1 VIWVTDDKKHG
12 LVVSIINLGPTQ
24 GDKPY
29 TLRWGPTTVTTGAIN
44 NAPLPTDY
52 TNPSPKEN
60 YSGYENQKI
69 IERITDW
76 ETNYPAFAA
85 CKDYSITIGDK
96 TYNDWFLPTLTEL
109 QQIYA
114 QRAIVN
120 DEVDNIE
127 GGQALFTNET
137 DPAGSFYWSS
147 LEGEGTS
154 PDAWSLG
161 FLFGIQSSALKFIR
175 SAVRCVRAF

>member
-1 VIWVTDDKKHG
+1 MIWVTDDEKHG

-60 YSGYENQKI
+60 YSGYQNQKI

-85 CKDYSITIGDK
+85 CKNYSYTMDGK
-96 TYNDWFLPTLTEL
+96 TYNDWFLPSLTEL

-120 DEVDNIE
+120 EKVVTIP
-127 GGQALFTNET
+127 GGQSLFLSTG
-137 DPAGSFYWSS
+137 DPGGSFYWSS
-147 LEGEGTS
+147 RQYENYSNIAWDLDFFTGSQGYNGKDS
-154 PDAWSLG
+154 P
-161 FLFGIQSSALKFIR
+161 